1 MGRIRGPTAALAARR
16 RQLICVAACLAFG
29 GVYLLPMRLGVV
41 CGESMSPTLRDG
53 QVFVMRRAGA
63 HSRLVRGDIVVL
75 KMGKEYYV
83 KRVYALAGETVSG
96 LDWVET
102 EGRPDYIASQK
113 EMRELPQLARKRP
126 GLGRFVRVTVPRGHV
141 FVLGDAINSSY
152 DSRQFGP
159 VPMSRVCGRVIGPLF
174 RAREDGSFP
183 PAMARERATGL
194 QEQPPRLW
202 D

>member
-1 MGRIRGPTAALAARR
+1 MGRIGGPAAALAARR

-29 GVYLLPMRLGVV
+29 GIYLLPMRLGVV

-63 HSRLVRGDIVVL
+63 RSRLVRGDIVVL

-83 KRVYALAGETVSG
+83 KRVYALAGDIVSG

-102 EGRPDYIASQK
+102 EGRPDYIATP
-113 EMRELPQLARKRP
+113 EEVRELPKLARARP
-126 GLGRFVRVTVPRGHV
+126 GVGRFIRLTVPRGHV
-141 FVLGDAINSSY
+141 FVLGDAVSSSY

-159 VPMSRVCGRVIGPLF
+159 VPMSRVCGRVIGPLP
-174 RAREDGSFP
+174 RAREDGSCP
-183 PAMARERATGL
+183 PARAREKAEDRR
-194 QEQPPRLW
+194 EQARRLW